1 VPASRTPGSLGCTA
15 SDQTW
20 LPLYMPVLLGIRE
33 IVSPRSLLDHTD
45 KPFVAT

>member
-1 VPASRTPGSLGCTA
+1 
-15 SDQTW
+15 
-20 LPLYMPVLLGIRE
+20 MPVLLGIRE